1 MTPREGVPVGPPP
14 CGWSATKPT
23 KVGRYLRQRDGVVSI
38 VNLREARELW
48 GGEDKTL
55 TVLYEYCG
63 RWSSG
68 EWPCAEGLWAPVP
81 THDAAHPA
89 ATAREESIRAEVIEE
104 CARVC
109 EARAAKHHGTFTE
122 DLGESYEL
130 GWREDEGKDCA
141 KAIRA
146 LALARSTGGA

>member
-1 MTPREGVPVGPPP
+1 MTPREAGV
-14 CGWSATKPT
+14 T
-23 KVGRYLRQRDGVVSI
+23 DGCRPEGNRAEVEIVSTSELLPGNVV
-38 VNLREARELW
+38 W
-48 GGEDKTL
+48 GEDGWYA
-55 TVLYEYCG
+55 VLDSDQNDSTQVSAAQIIDDAGGQDEDSILY
-63 RWSSG
+63 G
-68 EWPCAEGLWAPVP
+68 EWFLRL
-81 THDAAHPA
+81 AHPA

-146 LALARSTGGA
+146 LALARATGAES